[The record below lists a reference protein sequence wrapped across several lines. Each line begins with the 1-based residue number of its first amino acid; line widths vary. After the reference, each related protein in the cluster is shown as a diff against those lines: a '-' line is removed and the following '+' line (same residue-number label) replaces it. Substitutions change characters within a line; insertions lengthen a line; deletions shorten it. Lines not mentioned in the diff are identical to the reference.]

1 LTTSI
6 VRAPPVIDVASVPVL
21 RQQLRAAIDVGA
33 GGVIEVDMAEV
44 AFIDSAGLGVLVGAL
59 KQARLR
65 DGDLAIT
72 NVSARVMKIFE
83 ITGLDK
89 VFALPASG

>member
-6 VRAPPVIDVASVPVL
+6 VRAPSVIDVDAVPVL
-21 RQQLRAAIDVGA
+21 RQQFRAALDVRA
-33 GGVIEVDMAEV
+33 GRVIEVDMAAV
-44 AFIDSAGLGVLVGAL
+44 TFIDSAGLGVLVSAL